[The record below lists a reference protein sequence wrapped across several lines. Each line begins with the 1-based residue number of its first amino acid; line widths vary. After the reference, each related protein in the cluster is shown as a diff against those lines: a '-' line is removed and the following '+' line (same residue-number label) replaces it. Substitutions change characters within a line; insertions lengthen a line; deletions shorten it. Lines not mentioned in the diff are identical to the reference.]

1 MSGSIQ
7 STEGCILQ
15 KHRAVVFPYDLKQG
29 RIWFPVLKII
39 TIYGLE
45 QERKGR
51 EYSEKKLQQVKR

>member
-29 RIWFPVLKII
+29 RIWFPVPKII

-51 EYSEKKLQQVKR
+51 ENSEKKLQQVKW